1 MKLQE
6 LIDKKMLIKSHS
18 SEQVIQGSLAIAENF
33 LEKAEGN
40 AKIEYYDVAFS
51 LAYQAMFH
59 AARAILFKKGYKE
72 RSHWAVIKALK
83 DICKQEK
90 DLIELLETMD
100 SYRMTRHAV
109 QYSGLGC
116 SKEDADEAIKDADK
130 IIVIAE
136 RIISKSNKK

>member
-1 MKLQE
+1 MNLQE
-6 LIDKKMLIKSHS
+6 LIDKKLLIKSPS
-18 SEQVIQGSLAIAENF
+18 SEHEIEGSLAIAEGF

-40 AKIEYYDVAFS
+40 TKIEYYDVAFS

-59 AARAILFKKGYKE
+59 AARAILFKNGFKE

-83 DICKQEK
+83 QICPEDQK
-90 DLIELLETMD
+90 LAELLETMD

-116 SKEDADEAIKDADK
+116 SKDDAIEAINDANKLIELAGK
-130 IIVIAE
+130 IL
-136 RIISKSNKK
+136 KKPGKK